1 MIASGFIRLFT
12 VITATR
18 CLSSL
23 SACFS
28 CPLRIIGEIATRSL
42 PAFLAGFGCTLR
54 IVGEIAA

>member
-18 CLSSL
+18 SLSSL

-28 CPLRIIGEIATRSL
+28 CTIRVVGKIATRCL
-42 PAFLAGFGCTLR
+42 PAFFAGFGCTLR
-54 IVGEIAA
+54 IVGEVAT